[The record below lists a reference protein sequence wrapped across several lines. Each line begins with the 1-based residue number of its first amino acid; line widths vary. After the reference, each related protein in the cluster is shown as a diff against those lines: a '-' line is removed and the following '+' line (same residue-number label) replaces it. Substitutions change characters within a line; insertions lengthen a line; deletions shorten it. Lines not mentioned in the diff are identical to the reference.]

1 MKVVVLEDRDGVRWA
16 VVLEDAQ
23 EKLKVQDERGQQVW
37 VPRKKVLFELRPA
50 DPGTTDALRQVRR
63 QVEAT
68 AADVDVHLLWSLAC
82 EESRAGWT
90 LDELARLY
98 FGPRPLPEERA
109 ALYLRLASETLYFRS
124 RGDLYEP
131 RPPEQVEALQH
142 QREAEQARQS
152 RIEAMARR
160 LTQWIQSP
168 TAPWTEEDRRLAETV
183 LAYFRRKADDR
194 TVHDLRQ
201 AFATVPGLQ
210 EDPTLLIPIIQA
222 MGLVQSDLEGLGLL
236 IYYGVEPS
244 FDPEEW
250 RLAEAVPAFV
260 PPAPPA
266 ASVPS
271 PEAPR
276 AATAVGPAERRPVE
290 GWTFS
295 IDEPE
300 TQEVDD
306 AFSVRFGPDGT
317 VEVGVH
323 IAEAA
328 YFVRKDT
335 PLDRCAERR
344 VTTVYLPEATL
355 YMLPPP
361 VSTDKASLVAGQP
374 RPVLSLLTEWT
385 PEGRLRSWSLEPRW
399 VVVRERLTYRQAD
412 AILRDPSHEL
422 YPALHFLA
430 ERARQFLDDRRARG
444 AFHLVRP
451 EVKVRVQ
458 GASDPRP
465 TIHIE
470 RLDLETPLET
480 PARMSVREWMIAYNA
495 RVAEWAAAHD
505 VPMIYRSQDPPEEP
519 LPAEWAAMDTYRP
532 SVFRALIRQ
541 FRRSTLWPSPR
552 EHWALGLPAYVQA
565 SSPIRRYAD
574 LVTQRQVL
582 ACLQNGRPLYSR
594 ETLLRMMTAIEDS
607 TALRKELEERRR
619 RYWILRYLAE
629 QPPTTVYPATVVEK
643 KAGGLYVIELD
654 DYLLEGVL
662 SYPGTLDPD
671 TKVPVRLLGIDW
683 QRLHYK
689 AQVVT

>member
-1 MKVVVLEDRDGVRWA
+1 
-16 VVLEDAQ
+16 
-23 EKLKVQDERGQQVW
+23 
-37 VPRKKVLFELRPA
+37 
-50 DPGTTDALRQVRR
+50 
-63 QVEAT
+63 
-68 AADVDVHLLWSLAC
+68 
-82 EESRAGWT
+82 
-90 LDELARLY
+90 
-98 FGPRPLPEERA
+98 
-109 ALYLRLASETLYFRS
+109 
-124 RGDLYEP
+124 
-131 RPPEQVEALQH
+131 
-142 QREAEQARQS
+142 
-152 RIEAMARR
+152 
-160 LTQWIQSP
+160 
-168 TAPWTEEDRRLAETV
+168 
-183 LAYFRRKADDR
+183 
-194 TVHDLRQ
+194 
-201 AFATVPGLQ
+201 LQ

-222 MGLVQSDLEGLGLL
+222 MGLVQSELDGLL

-244 FDPEEW
+244 FDPEEE
-250 RLAEAVPAFV
+250 RLAEAIPAFV
-260 PPAPPA
+260 PP
-266 ASVPS
+266 
-271 PEAPR
+271 EAPASTDER
-276 AATAVGPAERRPVE
+276 VRGTTSTVGTSARGPVG

-300 TQEVDD
+300 TQEIDD
-306 AFSVRFGPDGT
+306 AFSVCFRPDGT

-385 PEGRLRSWSLEPRW
+385 PEGQLRVWSLEPRW
-399 VVVRERLTYRQAD
+399 VIVQERLTYRQAD
-412 AILRDPSHEL
+412 AILRDPSHEF

-430 ERARQFLDDRRARG
+430 ERARQLFDERRARG

-458 GASDPRP
+458 GASEPQP
-465 TIHIE
+465 SIGIE
-470 RLDLETPLET
+470 KLDLETP
-480 PARMSVREWMIAYNA
+480 AHVMVREWMVAYNA

-505 VPMIYRSQDPPEEP
+505 VPMIYRSQDPPEET
-519 LPAEWAAMDTYRP
+519 LPTEWAAMDTYRP
-532 SVFRALIRQ
+532 SLFRALIRQ

-552 EHWALGLPAYVQA
+552 EHWALGLPAYIQA

-582 ACLQNGRPLYSR
+582 ACLQNGRPLYTR
-594 ETLLRMMTAIEDS
+594 EALLRLMTVIEEQ

-629 QPPTTVYPATVVEK
+629 QPSSSVYTATVIEK
-643 KAGGLYVIELD
+643 KAGGLYIIELE

-662 SYPGTLDPD
+662 SYSGGLDLD
-671 TKVPVRLLGIDW
+671 TKVTVRLLNIDW
-683 QRLHYK
+683 QRLNYK
-689 AQVVT
+689 AQVVS

>member
-1 MKVVVLEDRDGVRWA
+1 MKVVIVEDRDSVRWA
-16 VVLEDAQ
+16 VVLEDNR
-23 EKLKVQDERGQQVW
+23 EKLKVQDDRGQQVW

-50 DPGTTDALRQVRR
+50 DPGGTDPIGEVRR
-63 QVEAT
+63 RVEAS
-68 AADVDVHLLWSLAC
+68 AADVDVPLLWSLAR
-82 EESRAGWT
+82 EEGRSGWT
-90 LDELARLY
+90 LEELARLY
-98 FGPRPLPEERA
+98 FGPRPLPEEQA
-109 ALYLRLASETLYFRS
+109 ALYLRLASEALYFRR

-131 RPPEQVEALQH
+131 RRPEQVEALQH

-152 RIEAMARR
+152 RIEAMVRR
-160 LTQWIQSP
+160 LTRWIHEP
-168 TAPWTEEDRRLAETV
+168 TAPWTEEDRQLAEAV

-194 TVHDLRQ
+194 TLHDLQQ
-201 AFATVPGLQ
+201 AFSAVPGLQ
-210 EDPTLLIPIIQA
+210 EDPTVLIPIVQA
-222 MGLVQSDLEGLGLL
+222 MGLVQSELEGLL

-260 PPAPPA
+260 PPETPSRTAPLGERTPA
-266 ASVPS
+266 VSQT
-271 PEAPR
+271 AP
-276 AATAVGPAERRPVE
+276 TVDRRPAE

-300 TQEVDD
+300 TQEIDD
-306 AFSVRFGPDGT
+306 ALSVHFRPDGT

-328 YFVRKDT
+328 YFIRKDT

-361 VSTDKASLVAGQP
+361 ISTDKASLLAGQP

-385 PEGRLRSWSLEPRW
+385 PEGHLRSWSIEPRW
-399 VVVRERLTYRQAD
+399 IVVQERLTYRQAD
-412 AILRDPSHEL
+412 DILRDPSHAL
-422 YPALHFLA
+422 YPALRFLA
-430 ERARQFLDDRRARG
+430 EQARRFFDERRARG

-458 GASDPRP
+458 GADEARP
-465 TIHIE
+465 SIRME
-470 RLDLETPLET
+470 RLDLETP
-480 PARMSVREWMIAYNA
+480 ARTLVREWMIAYNA
-495 RVAEWAAAHD
+495 RVAEWAAVHD
-505 VPMIYRSQDPPEEP
+505 VPMIYRSQDPPAEP
-519 LPAEWAAMDTYRP
+519 LPAEWTSMDTYRP

-552 EHWALGLPAYVQA
+552 EHWALGLPAYIQA
-565 SSPIRRYAD
+565 SSPLRRYAD
-574 LVTQRQVL
+574 LVTQRQIL

-594 ETLLRMMTAIEDS
+594 ESLLRMMTVIEEQ

-629 QPPTTVYPATVVEK
+629 QPPTAVYTATVVEK
-643 KAGGLYVIELD
+643 KAGGLYIIELD

-662 SYPGTLDPD
+662 SYPGTLDLD
-671 TKVPVRLLGIDW
+671 AKITVRLLGIDW
-683 QRLHYK
+683 QRLNYK
-689 AQVVT
+689 AQVV